1 VKFSSLRGP
10 WVPLFALVVA
20 ASLGLSIA
28 NGQFFTSANGYVI
41 LSNAALL
48 CVIGFSQLVMLSVG
62 QFNLA
67 VGGIANLVGVV
78 SVVMMV
84 TYDVPVLLAIALGIV
99 IGALC
104 GVINGLLITKT
115 NADGFI
121 ITLATGGALTG
132 LALGITQTSPITGLP
147 KDFTTFG
154 TGRWEFIP
162 FLLIATV
169 LVTAA
174 LGIFYAWTRPGRSM
188 LAVGGNAEAAEL
200 SGVSPA
206 RSVLLAHILSGAV
219 AGAGGIMAAGQL
231 HEANPLVATDWLI
244 QSFTVAIVGGTLL
257 TGGSISIPGVL
268 VSGLIL
274 AIISDA
280 LILLDVD
287 PYWVT
292 LIQGALV
299 FVAVMIG
306 RQSAWPAVV
315 RALRRTTRTGVSA

>member
-1 VKFSSLRGP
+1 MKSSSLRGP
-10 WVPLFALVVA
+10 WVPLFAVVVVA
-20 ASLGLSIA
+20 SLALSIM

-62 QFNLA
+62 QFNLS
-67 VGGIANLVGVV
+67 VGGVANAVGVV
-78 SVVMMV
+78 SGVMMV
-84 TYDVPVLLAIALGIV
+84 TFHIPVLLAIAFGIV
-99 IGALC
+99 LGALC
-104 GVINGLLITKT
+104 GVVNGLLITKT

-121 ITLATGGALTG
+121 VTLATGAALTG
-132 LALGITQTSPITGLP
+132 LALGVTQTSPITGLP
-147 KDFTTFG
+147 TDFTTFG
-154 TGRWEFIP
+154 TGRWGFIP

-169 LVTAA
+169 VVTVV
-174 LGIFYAWTRPGRSM
+174 LGIFYSRTRPGRSM

-206 RSVLLAHILSGAV
+206 RSVVLAHILSGAV

-257 TGGSISIPGVL
+257 TGGSISIPGIL

-280 LILLDVD
+280 LILLHVD

-299 FVAVMIG
+299 FIAVMIG
-306 RQSAWPAVV
+306 RRSAWPALVN
-315 RALRRTTRTGVSA
+315 ALRRTTRTGVSA